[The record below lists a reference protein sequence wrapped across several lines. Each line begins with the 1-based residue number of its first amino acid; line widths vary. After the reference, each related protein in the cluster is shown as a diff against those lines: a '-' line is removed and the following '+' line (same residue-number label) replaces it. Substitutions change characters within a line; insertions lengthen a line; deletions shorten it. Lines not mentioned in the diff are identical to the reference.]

1 MGLGERGATLLR
13 LVAAMAMVATLAGVG
28 AHQATLWLP
37 HYRLS
42 SAARTILVQVRRAKL
57 QAIHL
62 GTACYL
68 DFDVDGDGN
77 LRSGGCVLWE
87 DRNGSTERDP
97 GERGETVLDFQALPG
112 VYLKPYPVEL
122 GGPARGPNGTSICA
136 GGGDG
141 VTSDRNRINFN
152 PDGTCSAGTIYLHN
166 AEGRTYAIR
175 LQSIG
180 VIQLWRHEGKGKNWE
195 KW

>member
-1 MGLGERGATLLR
+1 MRLGERGVTILQL
-13 LVAAMAMVATLAGVG
+13 LVAMALVGTLAGVG
-28 AHQATLWLP
+28 IHQVTLWLP
-37 HYRLS
+37 HYRLT
-42 SAARTILVQVRRAKL
+42 SATRALFLQVRRAKL
-57 QAIHL
+57 QAIQR

-77 LRSGGCVLWE
+77 LRSRGCVLWE
-87 DRNGSTERDP
+87 DRNNNTKREQV
-97 GERGETVLDFQALPG
+97 ERGETVLDFQALPG
-112 VYLKPYPVEL
+112 VYLKPYPQEL
-122 GGPARGPNGTSICA
+122 GGPDRGPNGTEINA

-166 AEGRTYAIR
+166 AKGRTYAIR
-175 LQSIG
+175 LQSVG
-180 VIQLWRHEGKGKNWE
+180 VIQLWRHEGKGKGWE